1 MYISSK
7 ELRMKVESV
16 IKTVFLMGLLTMA
29 FVSCKEEDLGNV
41 EEISGLGGDK
51 WVAGPIDKWLDDS
64 LVTPYNI
71 GVSYKWDQFEYGD
84 LTKILTPTDEAKV
97 IPMMS
102 AIRRT
107 WIAPYIQVAGI
118 EFFNKYSPKFFI
130 LSGSYR
136 YNSDGSFVAG
146 QAEGGR
152 KVILLGANYFKIKGM
167 EGYNPEQDST
177 YVKMIVIRAIQHEF
191 GHILHQNI
199 MYPAEYR
206 QISKGKY
213 QGGNWINYNDTNCL
227 RDGFISAY
235 AMSGFDDDFVEMIAI
250 MLVEGKPG
258 FDKIINSIPEG
269 TSDNGTTKAQAQ
281 LALRTKEA
289 AVVDYYKKAW
299 KIDFYALQAASKK
312 ALNGVF

>member
-1 MYISSK
+1 
-7 ELRMKVESV
+7 MKSIVKV
-16 IKTVFLMGLLTMA
+16 IVPFVFLSMA
-29 FVSCKEEDLGNV
+29 FASCKEEDLGNV
-41 EEISGLGGDK
+41 EDISGLGGDD
-51 WVAGPIDKWLDDS
+51 WVQGPIDKWLDDS

-71 GVSYKWDQFEYGD
+71 AVSYKWNQFEFSD

-102 AIRRT
+102 TIRRT
-107 WIAPYIQVAGI
+107 WIDPYLQVAGL

-130 LSGSYR
+130 LSGSYQ
-136 YNSDGSFVAG
+136 YNSNGTFVAG

-152 KVILLGANYFKIKGM
+152 KVVLFGSNYFRVKGM
-167 EGYNPEQDST
+167 EGYNPATDSS
-177 YVKMIVIRAIQHEF
+177 YVKLIVIRAIQHEF

-199 MYPAEYR
+199 MYPAEYK

-213 QGGNWINYNDTNCL
+213 QGANWINYNDSTSL

-235 AMSGFDDDFVEMIAI
+235 AMSGFDDDFVEMISL
-250 MLVEGKPG
+250 MLVEGKAG
-258 FDKIINSIPEG
+258 FDNMVNSIPEG
-269 TSDNGTTKAQAQ
+269 TSDNGTTKAEAQ

-299 KIDFYALQAASKK
+299 KIDFYDLQKKSKK
-312 ALNGVF
+312 ALSGVF